1 MNKMRIRKVS
11 ERIVRQATPETR
23 KRFLESLLHLLNKS
37 PKRSTKDSWSEYYTM
52 SRRSQNATKLN
63 IVAKLLDR
71 MKPQTV
77 LDVGSN
83 TGLFSVEAARRG
95 ARVIS
100 LDRSES
106 CIEGLYATA
115 RRENLTITPLIA
127 DVVCPTPAFG
137 HLGIQFPSLWK
148 RVRSSL
154 VLFLGIMHHVHVT
167 GRQSFDRII
176 ELLSAVS
183 EDHLIF
189 EFVGRN
195 DAEMPHLPRSR
206 TIDYTRDSVVGELE
220 SRFRVLKAIASD
232 RPTRETVGMR
242 KTVVLKFLGIISM
255 YSVYLVVGAHVIFA
269 DDLLFRSDPYNLAV
283 YLGANALASSVL
295 LLVFAVPMVLVSERC
310 QSAVYRNS
318 SLLMAG
324 MICSTFCL
332 LLIKTSGIQQQ
343 FLPGPIG
350 LMVISAMCVS
360 PILGAFFLSET
371 YRKEIVKRVKILGK
385 VTDDS
390 NRHSRANCSNVQ
402 SRRNITGI

>member
-1 MNKMRIRKVS
+1 
-11 ERIVRQATPETR
+11 
-23 KRFLESLLHLLNKS
+23 
-37 PKRSTKDSWSEYYTM
+37 
-52 SRRSQNATKLN
+52 
-63 IVAKLLDR
+63 
-71 MKPQTV
+71 
-77 LDVGSN
+77 
-83 TGLFSVEAARRG
+83 
-95 ARVIS
+95 
-100 LDRSES
+100 
-106 CIEGLYATA
+106 
-115 RRENLTITPLIA
+115 
-127 DVVCPTPAFG
+127 
-137 HLGIQFPSLWK
+137 
-148 RVRSSL
+148 
-154 VLFLGIMHHVHVT
+154 
-167 GRQSFDRII
+167 
-176 ELLSAVS
+176 
-183 EDHLIF
+183 
-189 EFVGRN
+189 
-195 DAEMPHLPRSR
+195 
-206 TIDYTRDSVVGELE
+206 
-220 SRFRVLKAIASD
+220 
-232 RPTRETVGMR
+232 MR

-385 VTDDS
+385 VTTIVIVILVPTAVMSNHVGILPAFSTRSDAGKHLLLIVVDGMPSQYLRTYNSEAIPTDFDDIFQNGHVFTNMRTS
-390 NRHSRANCSNVQ
+390 VPYTYGFFGVLYTGDRKHGVLRGKRT
-402 SRRNITGI
+402 RRTPIGNTELASMRK